1 MKSGDIVY
9 LARTIPLCNIYEV
22 LELKVTTIT
31 NSYMI
36 GVDIETR
43 TSYPFSESDI
53 DKRIFTSYDEA
64 KSAIDLLRKE
74 KVK

>member
-43 TSYPFSESDI
+43 TSYPFSKSDI
-53 DKRIFTSYDEA
+53 GKRIFTSYDEA
-64 KSAIDLLRKE
+64 RNAIDLLRKE
-74 KVK
+74 KTK